1 MKLYILLA
9 YLIFMVPKTG
19 KTIEDFRWEKRLL
32 IMNFENP
39 VLDSLLENSKE
50 KIVDRKLLLVEF
62 SNNEFIKTS
71 GEDEIDSAGF
81 LQVLSKTSSKKEWML
96 IGLDGGE
103 KASGTFEEFSIEK
116 VFSLI
121 DQMPMRIS
129 EKKGL
134 GRF

>member
-9 YLIFMVPKTG
+9 YLFLMVPKTS

-32 IMNFENP
+32 IMNFEVP

-62 SNNEFIKTS
+62 SKNEFIQTS
-71 GEDEIDSAGF
+71 GTDEIDSDGF
-81 LQVLSKTSSKKEWML
+81 LKVLSQPSSKKEWML

-103 KASGTFEEFSIEK
+103 KASGTFDEFSIEK

-121 DQMPMRIS
+121 DQMPMRIL
-129 EKKGL
+129 EKKDL
-134 GRF
+134 GRY